1 MSNLSPRARASWR
14 DFWSSG
20 PRTPRQKAD
29 AALARI
35 EATATSSDDYV
46 DEVDLYDFFMLESGT
61 DPLTVQQAKAERV
74 ERGHNE
80 RVRRRRAE
88 RARRGR

>member
-1 MSNLSPRARASWR
+1 MSNLSPGARASWR
-14 DFWSSG
+14 DFWRSG
-20 PRTPRQKAD
+20 PRTPRQAAD

-35 EATATSSDDYV
+35 EAADLSSDGDV
-46 DEVDLYDFFMLESGT
+46 DEVDSYDYMLLESGT

-88 RARRGR
+88 RTRRGE